1 MDKNLKTI
9 GVTISNDDIVYP
21 FNLQAY
27 DDLLIQRMK
36 FSCEVFSYNHDNI
49 TPTNIQLS
57 STKTPKPTE
66 YPQLSVNKNKV
77 YDSADHNEKNY
88 IMMHPYLLPDCTL
101 RNTHYMKSEMS
112 PFAEKT
118 GYILA
123 CLTSSGLIEL
133 YNYNDDTCELKSI
146 DVNFSELRKSSLKI
160 PPRDIIK
167 LDVLRKTLSKV
178 TFSNFEWCAIPFE
191 DYKLLICTTKSD
203 DLIIYH
209 IQDDTVA
216 EMKSIKI
223 EGIGRNKLKWM
234 DMNDQHYIVCSTD
247 KGDLVRYSV
256 EIEDDGIVN
265 DIQKVDVIEGK
276 LKQPINYIGID
287 YHETSTILF
296 CCKGH
301 TLEIFHLKEDKVELV
316 CSKYVDMTITG
327 FTLCD
332 NLEYMLCTLNS
343 RVYHI
348 QLTIENDRMML
359 STFNRLEFD
368 SAMDD
373 LDISSNYSFYGIG
386 ASKNNVL
393 IFLSCYPQN
402 AYDHL
407 INKQPNHISIN
418 LFVKHDPVQIILNN
432 PTLRMTDYIDC
443 IEAIRFIGS
452 NKLETLGVLEQMD
465 YDIAMNYK
473 FLYYLKIQL
482 LLINIKLIYYQMKS
496 RNIFDI
502 IDQSKESI
510 GELIRVI
517 NTELL
522 LNAMFKSKTLTDAHY
537 TVIRSL
543 KKLIIKYCNSVQDKE
558 PFNTALETLKPQL
571 FETLNICNEKLKG
584 KKVQPEMCSF
594 CFEEIGDD
602 QLECSSSHKLKRCV
616 TTNLPVSLD
625 CTNFCKQCR
634 ESVTSLEIL
643 SLIIEHPL
651 KFDIFLCPLCDLKF
665 VLNE

>member
-1 MDKNLKTI
+1 MDLNLKTI

-21 FNLQAY
+21 FNLQAW

-57 STKTPKPTE
+57 STKTKKPTE
-66 YPQLSVNKNKV
+66 YPQLNINKTKV
-77 YDSADHNEKNY
+77 YDNADHNEKNF
-88 IMMHPYLLPDCTL
+88 IMLHPYILPDCTL
-101 RNTHYMKSEMS
+101 KNTHYLKSEMS
-112 PFAEKT
+112 PFSEKT

-123 CLTSSGLIEL
+123 CLTTSGMIEL
-133 YNYNDDTCELKSI
+133 YNYNIDTCELKNI
-146 DVNFSELRKSSLKI
+146 DVNFSELRKNSLKVPTKEI
-160 PPRDIIK
+160 VK
-167 LDVLRKTLSKV
+167 LDVLRKTLNQV
-178 TFSNFEWCAIPFE
+178 TFSNFEWCAIPYE
-191 DYKLLICTTKSD
+191 DFKLLICTTKSD

-209 IQDDTVA
+209 IQDDTVV
-216 EMKSIKI
+216 EIKSTKI
-223 EGIGRNKLKWM
+223 EGINRNKMKWM
-234 DMNDQHYIVCSTD
+234 DMNDQHYIAFSTD

-256 EIEDDGIVN
+256 ELEDDGTVN
-265 DIQKVDVIEGK
+265 DIKKVGTIDGK
-276 LKQPINYIGID
+276 LKMPINFMGID

-296 CCKGH
+296 CFKGH
-301 TLEIFHLKEDKVELV
+301 TLEIFHLQEDKVELV
-316 CSKYVDMTITG
+316 CSKYVDMSITG

-343 RVYHI
+343 RVYYI
-348 QLTIENDRMML
+348 KLSIENGRMLL
-359 STFNRLEFD
+359 STFSKLGFD
-368 SAMDD
+368 SLMDD
-373 LDISSNYSFYGIG
+373 LDIASNYSFYGIG

-393 IFLSCYPQN
+393 IYLSCYPQN

-418 LFVKHDPVQIILNN
+418 LFTKHDPVQIILNN

-465 YDIAMNYK
+465 YDIAITYK

-502 IDQSKESI
+502 IDQSKVSI

-517 NTELL
+517 NTQLL
-522 LNAMFKSKTLTDAHY
+522 LNVMFKSKTMTDVHY
-537 TVIRSL
+537 RVIKSL

-571 FETLNICNEKLKG
+571 NETLKVCNEKLKG
-584 KKVQPEMCSF
+584 KKVPAELCCF
-594 CFEEIGDD
+594 CFEELNDN
-602 QLECSSSHKLKRCV
+602 QLECSSGHKLKRCA

-634 ESVTSLEIL
+634 ESFTSLEIL
-643 SLIIEHPL
+643 SLIIEDPS